1 MISLM
6 LGVICLVIACTG
18 AFLGARTIA
27 DINITKENF
36 TSCQYLHDKSFKEL
50 DADLKFTKSRV
61 QEYSQIR
68 KDTISNTEN
77 IFKFLD
83 ENVTNNKQL
92 AMSNEISI
100 QQIQQCKDTFDEIK
114 QYIINEANSS
124 DFLKSFYGATHLANS
139 LKLEFQDL
147 LKQNISLKQA
157 DKTTSNHLKNY
168 SRMIFVGSVI
178 ILCLLAFANI
188 TVSPAVLIT
197 SVILNRLQNK
207 AFRQVSEYES
217 EVNNMITKIDAVKDL
232 MIQIR
237 QEIYESVDSL
247 KSLNDSINEF
257 KSTVQ
262 ISNTTNQVTNAADF
276 AVKYLSGVDPRFKI
290 GVHLIKTFLDNFMLK
305 ILDYEAK
312 LKSLTLNLKGKD
324 ARRLL
329 LGLDGII
336 NINFDQKLV
345 SFMI

>member
-1 MISLM
+1 MIALF
-6 LGVICLVIACTG
+6 LGVISLVIACTG

-27 DINITKENF
+27 DIDMTNEKF

-50 DADLKFTKSRV
+50 DVDLKFTKSSV
-61 QEYSQIR
+61 QEYSQIC

-77 IFKFLD
+77 IFKFID
-83 ENVTNNKQL
+83 ENITNNKQL
-92 AMSNEISI
+92 VMSSEISI

-114 QYIINEANSS
+114 QYIVDDANSV
-124 DFLKSFYGATHLANS
+124 DTLKKCYGATHLANP
-139 LKLEFQDL
+139 LKLEFKDL
-147 LKQNISLKQA
+147 LDQNISLKQA
-157 DKTTSNHLKNY
+157 DKTTSNHLRKY
-168 SRMIFVGSVI
+168 SMMVLTGSMI
-178 ILCLLAFANI
+178 ILCLLTFANI

-217 EVNNMITKIDAVKDL
+217 DVKNVITKIDAVKDL

-237 QEIYESVDSL
+237 QEIDESVDSL
-247 KSLNDSINEF
+247 KSLNDSINDF

-276 AVKYLSGVDPRFKI
+276 AVKYLPGVDPGFKK

-312 LKSLTLNLKGKD
+312 LKSLTLNLKEKD